1 VADTSNAKRFIEAYN
16 KIDHSLRVQY
26 NLKRGQTFS
35 DCIRRCASLNSIVRK
50 FEDTLIDYGRLRNAI
65 IHRSDNYIIAEPHT
79 IVVEHI
85 EKIADLISTPPLAIN
100 SVCRKDVLTV
110 QSDVDVKSVIKLMAE
125 SGYSNI
131 PVYKDLSLIGLANG
145 QKIMDVLGKELI
157 KGVNLEEFISST
169 VIEDIIPTM
178 VSSNFYA
185 VANAKLTIEE
195 SLNMFYSNRK
205 LLAILLTKTGNF
217 MEPVLGIITVG
228 DIIDLNNILENYE

>member
-1 VADTSNAKRFIEAYN
+1 MADTSNAKRFIEAYN

-65 IHRSDNYIIAEPHT
+65 IHRSDDYIIAEPHT

-85 EKIADLISTPPLAIN
+85 EKIAELISTPPLAIN

-110 QSDVDVKSVIKLMAE
+110 QSNVDIKSVIKLMAE

-145 QKIMDVLGKELI
+145 QKIMDVLGKQLI
-157 KGVNLEEFISST
+157 KGINLEEFISST
-169 VIEDIIPTM
+169 MIGDVIPTM

-195 SLNMFYSNRK
+195 SLNMFYTNRK

-228 DIIDLNNILENYE
+228 DIIDLNNILESYE

>member
-1 VADTSNAKRFIEAYN
+1 MAGTTNAKRFIEAYN

-35 DCIRRCASLNSIVRK
+35 DCVRRCASLNSIVRK

-79 IVVEHI
+79 VVVEHI
-85 EKIADLISTPPLAIN
+85 EKIAELISTPPLAIN

-110 QSDVDVKSVIKLMAE
+110 QSDVDLKAVIKLMAE

-145 QKIMDVLGKELI
+145 QKIMDVIGKELI
-157 KGVNLEEFISST
+157 KGSNIDTFIENT
-169 VIEDIIPTM
+169 KIEDVIPKL
-178 VSSNFYA
+178 VSSNYYS
-185 VANAKLTIEE
+185 VADAKLTIEE
-195 SLNMFYSNRK
+195 ALNMFYNNRK

>member
-1 VADTSNAKRFIEAYN
+1 MADTSNAKRFIEAYN

>member
-1 VADTSNAKRFIEAYN
+1 MADTSNAKRFIEAYN

-65 IHRSDNYIIAEPHT
+65 IHRSDDYIIAEPHT

-85 EKIADLISTPPLAIN
+85 EKIAELISTPPLAIN

-110 QSDVDVKSVIKLMAE
+110 QSNVDIKSVVKLMAE

-145 QKIMDVLGKELI
+145 QKIMDVLGKQLI
-157 KGVNLEEFISST
+157 KGINLEEFISST
-169 VIEDIIPTM
+169 MIGDVIPTM

-195 SLNMFYSNRK
+195 SLNMFYTNRK

-228 DIIDLNNILENYE
+228 DIIDLNNILESYE

>member
-1 VADTSNAKRFIEAYN
+1 MADTSNAKRFIEAYN

-26 NLKRGQTFS
+26 SLKRGQTFS

-85 EKIADLISTPPLAIN
+85 EKIAELISTPPLAIN

-157 KGVNLEEFISST
+157 KGVNLEEFIST
-169 VIEDIIPTM
+169 TIIEDIIPTM

-185 VANAKLTIEE
+185 VTNAKLTIEE

-228 DIIDLNNILENYE
+228 DIIDLNNILENFE

>member
-1 VADTSNAKRFIEAYN
+1 MSVTTNAKRFIEAYN

-35 DCIRRCASLNSIVRK
+35 DCVRRCASMNSIVRK

-79 IVVEHI
+79 VVVEHI
-85 EKIADLISTPPLAIN
+85 EKIADLISTPPLVIN
-100 SVCRKDVLTV
+100 SVCRKDVLIV
-110 QSDVDVKSVIKLMAE
+110 QSDVKVKDVIQLMAE

-131 PVYKDLSLIGLANG
+131 PVYKDLALIGLANG
-145 QKIMDVLGKELI
+145 QKIMDQLGKELI
-157 KGVNLEEFISST
+157 KGVSLDAFVAST
-169 VIEDIIPTM
+169 DIEDIIPTM
-178 VSSNFYA
+178 VSSIYYT

-195 SLNMFYSNRK
+195 ALNMFYNNRK
-205 LLAILLTKTGNF
+205 LLAILITKTGNF

-228 DIIDLNNILENYE
+228 DIMDLNNILENYE